1 MIDLML
7 IIPHPDDEVFGAG
20 GILTKMAVH
29 GKPTATLTL
38 TRGGAGRSLGL
49 CKQEELPDFRE
60 KELRAS
66 LEILGVSEVHIWDY
80 PDFLPDDT
88 RGMEHR
94 NGLLDIPLDEVVE
107 RIQKLIDELKPKSI
121 LTFGPSG
128 SNGHPD
134 HVMTHKFVMA
144 ALDKCEHKLSS
155 LYYYAGERPF
165 AGEARDGFL
174 DPKEVAALHL
184 YPTHVI
190 DVKDSI
196 ENKIRAIAQ
205 HQTQAFSVLNFMKYY
220 PRRLVIEGFHRAF
233 PSCSVGEGPR
243 TVEWL

>member
-1 MIDLML
+1 MVDLLL

-20 GILTKMAVH
+20 GIFSKMAAH
-29 GKPTATLTL
+29 GKTAATLTL

-49 CKQEELPDFRE
+49 CKQEDLPNFRE

-66 LEILGVSEVHIWDY
+66 LEILGVKHVHIWDY
-80 PDFLPDDT
+80 PDFLPDAN

-94 NGLLDIPLDEVVE
+94 NGLLDIPFDEAVSN
-107 RIQKLIDELKPKSI
+107 IQNLIEELKPISI

-134 HVMTHKFVMA
+134 HVMTHKFVIA
-144 ALDKCEHKLSS
+144 ALKQSMHQPQR
-155 LYYYAGERPF
+155 LYYYAGEKPF
-165 AGEARDGFL
+165 SGQAKPGFM

-184 YPTHVI
+184 YPTHFIHVH
-190 DVKDSI
+190 DYV
-196 ENKIRAIAQ
+196 ENKIRAMAQ
-205 HQTQAFSVLNFMKYY
+205 HQTQAFSVMNFMKYY
-220 PRRLVIEGFHRAF
+220 PRRLLIEGFHQVY
-233 PSCSVGEGPR
+233 PVYPIGEGSR

>member
-7 IIPHPDDEVFGAG
+7 IVPHPDDEVFGAG
-20 GILTKMAVH
+20 GILTKMAVY

-49 CKQEELPDFRE
+49 CKQEDLPELRE
-60 KELRAS
+60 QELRAC
-66 LEILGVSEVHIWDY
+66 LDVLGVKEVHIWDY

-94 NGLLDIPLDEVVE
+94 NGLADVPFDEVVSK
-107 RIQKLIDELKPKSI
+107 IQKLIDELKPKSL

-134 HVMTHKFVMA
+134 HVMTYKFVMA
-144 ALDKCEHKLSS
+144 ALDKCKHKLSK
-155 LYYYAGERPF
+155 LYYYAGEKPF
-165 AGEARDGFL
+165 SGEAKEGFL
-174 DPKEVAALHL
+174 DPKEVAARHL
-184 YPTHVI
+184 YPTHFIHVQ
-190 DVKDSI
+190 DYV
-196 ENKIRAIAQ
+196 ENKIRAMAQ
-205 HQTQAFSVLNFMKYY
+205 HKTQAFSVMNFMKLY
-220 PRRLVIEGFHRAF
+220 PRRIVVESFHRAI
-233 PSCSVGEGPR
+233 PAYPDGEGPK